1 MSMRQFTKNDF
12 LLRSDEKKIK
22 WESTV
27 IPYYLPHTFIKIY
40 LKNTTAIPIHK
51 KGPSAKQSFRF
62 ARFVISRKNPYN
74 PPKSNPAQAANIFHF
89 IPSNTPLAAI
99 SLTSPPPSPPEH
111 KIASMNIGILTEN
124 TPKKRLRDEGLVGEI
139 HVLDEWGEMNKAPT

>member
-1 MSMRQFTKNDF
+1 MLFDKMSMRQFTKNDF

-124 TPKKRLRDEGLVGEI
+124 TPKKRLKNVTSWKTKVHLTDSELS
-139 HVLDEWGEMNKAPT
+139 

>member
-1 MSMRQFTKNDF
+1 MRQFTKNDF

-27 IPYYLPHTFIKIY
+27 IPYQLPHTFIKIY

-51 KGPSAKQSFRF
+51 KGPNAKQSFRF

-89 IPSNTPLAAI
+89 IPRACL
-99 SLTSPPPSPPEH
+99 
-111 KIASMNIGILTEN
+111 KNILSCSF
-124 TPKKRLRDEGLVGEI
+124 
-139 HVLDEWGEMNKAPT
+139 